1 MPLVKP
7 LPPSLMRPT
16 TLWGEVC
23 CNYFKQVFVL
33 LAVMHGY
40 KEYEFTVED
49 YFTPM
54 LECKF
59 DTGQTV
65 QVTVGDTNDV
75 VITLMDAAG
84 TSLASV
90 RIRFKQF
97 FGRNAISMSR
107 LVAQRLSGYLA

>member
-33 LAVMHGY
+33 LAVMRGY

-54 LECKF
+54 LDCQF
-59 DTGQTV
+59 DGSQTL

-75 VITLMDAAG
+75 VLTLTDATG
-84 TSLASV
+84 LPLFST
-90 RIRFKQF
+90 RIRLKQF
-97 FGRNAISMSR
+97 FGRNAISMAR
-107 LVAQRLSGYLA
+107 LVGQRFSGYLA